1 MSDLAQ
7 VLSWPQ
13 DEAELL
19 AELQGGS
26 ESAFNWLVTH
36 YHGPVFSLVVGMVAD
51 PADAADITQEVFL
64 KAYRGIGKFRGG
76 SSLKTWLYRI
86 AMREVSN
93 ARRWW
98 WRHHRQQTSLD
109 SEEESAATLQIED
122 PGESPLDRFASG
134 ELQQIVRSALQQVPA
149 VFRGAV
155 ILRDLEGF
163 GYEEVAEVLDVSV
176 GTVKSRILRGRQA
189 LRLILAPV
197 FERPVRAL
205 QPDQADAAAKQ
216 ESSGTKT
223 FGGSAVRL
231 RHPAMGALAFDGGG
245 QNSCDVTSASWR
257 FTGNVQR
264 ERSKAK
270 WDTPE
275 RGVR

>member
-1 MSDLAQ
+1 VASVSDLAQ

-13 DEAELL
+13 GEAELV

-26 ESAFNWLVTH
+26 ESAFDWLVTH
-36 YHGPVFSLVVGMVAD
+36 YHGPVFSLVVGMIAD

-86 AMREVSN
+86 AMREASN
-93 ARRWW
+93 ARRWL
-98 WRHHRQQTSLD
+98 WRHHRQQASLD
-109 SEEESAATLQIED
+109 CEEENGPTLEIED
-122 PGESPLDRFASG
+122 PGESPLDRFASS
-134 ELQQIVRSALQQVPA
+134 EVQQLVRGALLQVPA

-155 ILRDLEGF
+155 ILRDLEGL

-189 LRLILAPV
+189 LRLILAPI
-197 FERPVRAL
+197 FERPVR
-205 QPDQADAAAKQ
+205 DDVVKH
-216 ESSGTKT
+216 EHFRTKS

-231 RHPAMGALAFDGGG
+231 GHQAMGTFAFDGGG
-245 QNSCDVTSASWR
+245 GQDSCDVASAGWR
-257 FTGNVQR
+257 FTENALR
-264 ERSKAK
+264 ERRRAK
-270 WDTPE
+270 WDSPE